1 MKMKIDELAKG
12 KNMSMELTELYGLI
26 DLQSEIVQKLKS
38 IGEEIDLKQIDLYLE
53 QLMDRKTA
61 ASSYEYLNALFEED
75 KDNMKML
82 YCQLECARRIFDIYQ
97 EKHISKAVYTDTM
110 KCFTRFIKECKKK
123 NGRMFFDRGWWT
135 YRQISMEIFRIGE
148 LEYQFMKHEDENVI
162 GIHIPSDADLSKDAV
177 DASLKQ
183 AEKFFKTYYRNY
195 EYKKYTCHSWL
206 MSPILKPLLSENS
219 NILSFQKRF
228 EIIQE
233 NKEDKDYIEWLF
245 QVPADTDYNDLPV
258 ETGLQ
263 RKVRRLLLNGGTVG
277 CAYGIMKADMNE
289 Y

>member
-1 MKMKIDELAKG
+1 
-12 KNMSMELTELYGLI
+12 
-26 DLQSEIVQKLKS
+26 
-38 IGEEIDLKQIDLYLE
+38 
-53 QLMDRKTA
+53 
-61 ASSYEYLNALFEED
+61 
-75 KDNMKML
+75 
-82 YCQLECARRIFDIYQ
+82 
-97 EKHISKAVYTDTM
+97 
-110 KCFTRFIKECKKK
+110 
-123 NGRMFFDRGWWT
+123 
-135 YRQISMEIFRIGE
+135 
-148 LEYQFMKHEDENVI
+148 
-162 GIHIPSDADLSKDAV
+162 
-177 DASLKQ
+177 
-183 AEKFFKTYYRNY
+183 
-195 EYKKYTCHSWL
+195 

-219 NILSFQKRF
+219 NILSFQKRY